1 MDTKA
6 EGLRSWS
13 RQSHHI
19 TRRLSVLGVAW
30 ASALAVQIA
39 TPAFAGPREQA
50 QRIYERIAGVPP
62 SATVLDQMAAKTATG
77 DLVGAAAT
85 TTHPATFYGVTLK
98 NLVTPCTNTDHTL
111 VAPATGH
118 RPARTR
124 TIRRR

>member
-30 ASALAVQIA
+30 AIAVAVQIA

-77 DLVGAAAT
+77 GLGGAAAIA
-85 TTHPATFYGVTLK
+85 PAAAAFYGVALHNRV
-98 NLVTPCTNTDHTL
+98 NLWTDL
-111 VAPATGH
+111 D
-118 RPARTR
+118 
-124 TIRRR
+124 